1 MAIERLNGLTPSGKE
16 RGTVRRDIAAD
27 KARVRKVISSAFGE
41 LDEHRAAT
49 KRVISRED
57 VTVRQIK
64 ETKRQRE
71 ARERR
76 EAKIRTG
83 VIR

>member
-1 MAIERLNGLTPSGKE
+1 MAIEKLNGLTPSGRE

-49 KRVISRED
+49 KRVISRDD
-57 VTVRQIK
+57 VTIRQTR
-64 ETKRQRE
+64 ETKRD
-71 ARERR
+71 RERR
-76 EAKIRTG
+76 ERKMRTG